1 MAAEMCVRFRE
12 VLQDQDYPLRWK
24 EITVANGKIKCY
36 TINNVSVLYSFQ
48 IGVSNLAF
56 NTV

>member
-1 MAAEMCVRFRE
+1 MCVRFRE

-24 EITVANGKIKCY
+24 EITVANGKLKGYIM
-36 TINNVSVLYSFQ
+36 NNVSVLCSFP
-48 IGVSNLAF
+48 IYVSNLAF